1 MKGETKALEAG
12 RLRLLS
18 DVEALRRLKAKAEQ
32 EAADESSSASES
44 DEKEK
49 EKKKKC
55 DKKSA
60 AAQLKKDRDT
70 RREMRVKRK
79 ADAAMVPK
87 VEKAKGRPKTKPA
100 EMPFSVPLVP
110 APAVADVV
118 E

>member
-1 MKGETKALEAG
+1 MKGETKALEVG

-49 EKKKKC
+49 EKC

-87 VEKAKGRPKTKPA
+87 VGKAKGRPKTKPA